1 MAQQFSFLF
10 RFVMIPQ
17 AAWKS
22 GRSGL
27 AATLAL
33 LAYALLSPSQ
43 ADASCG
49 DYVMIGG
56 RHATHE
62 PGSLAVDYGKQGPTF
77 PRCHGPMCS
86 DNSIP
91 PAAPSSKMEVS
102 VEQWAVPGG
111 IDLDVP
117 QDRDVLAVELH
128 VSPCEGFGMG
138 ILRPPR

>member
-1 MAQQFSFLF
+1 
-10 RFVMIPQ
+10 MIPQ

-27 AATLAL
+27 AAILAL
-33 LAYALLSPSQ
+33 LAFAALSPSQ

-56 RHATHE
+56 RHASHE
-62 PGSLAVDYGKQGPTF
+62 HQPPSVDHGRQVPGV
-77 PRCHGPMCS
+77 PRCHGPLCS

-91 PAAPSSKMEVS
+91 PAAPSSKIEVS
-102 VEQWAVPGG
+102 VERWAIPGG
-111 IDLDVP
+111 EQLELLPHHDSWLADVRDVP
-117 QDRDVLAVELH
+117 CDGYGL
-128 VSPCEGFGMG
+128 S